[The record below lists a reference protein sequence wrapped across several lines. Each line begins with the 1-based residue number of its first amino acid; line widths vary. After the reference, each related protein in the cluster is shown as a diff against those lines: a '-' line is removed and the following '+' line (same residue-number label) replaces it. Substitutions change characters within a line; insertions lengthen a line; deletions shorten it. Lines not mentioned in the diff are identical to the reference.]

1 MPIDGG
7 IQFTG
12 FVAPTDESDT
22 YPVTKPDYGL
32 GGLRR
37 VTGIVARNA
46 IFSARREE
54 GMMVYVEE
62 DTTYYSLIGGT
73 ANSDWT
79 QLYIDQASSLGVSGP
94 DGAVSSVANI
104 ALHQG
109 QNMTINVAEQG
120 TGTAGITFSVI
131 NIEAGT
137 F

>member
-1 MPIDGG
+1 MAITGG

-12 FVAPTDESDT
+12 FVAPTSETDS
-22 YPVTKPDYGL
+22 YAVTKPEYGA

-37 VTGIVARNA
+37 VSSLAARNA
-46 IFSARREE
+46 IFDARREE
-54 GMMVYVEE
+54 GMMVYV
-62 DTTYYSLIGGT
+62 DSNQTYYALVGGT
-73 ANSDWT
+73 GNDDWI
-79 QLYIDQASSLGVSGP
+79 QLYVDQSSSLGVSGP
-94 DGAVSSVANI
+94 DGAVSSIANI

>member
-62 DTTYYSLIGGT
+62 DTTYYSLIGVRLIVTG
-73 ANSDWT
+73 
-79 QLYIDQASSLGVSGP
+79 LSSISIKHRL
-94 DGAVSSVANI
+94 
-104 ALHQG
+104 
-109 QNMTINVAEQG
+109 
-120 TGTAGITFSVI
+120 
-131 NIEAGT
+131 
-137 F
+137 